1 MRIVAG
7 KWGGRTLRAPRGMAV
22 RPTTDRVREALF
34 SILGDRV
41 EGRAVLDL
49 FAGTGAL
56 SIEAMSRGASSAFL
70 AEPDP
75 DAFAAMTSNLAT
87 VGAAGADTFKGDFR
101 KAIKRLALHRRTFGL
116 VFLDPPY
123 GKGLAAAAAKALS
136 GANLLP
142 GGALVVV
149 EEASR
154 LGERLGRSAF
164 PKVDRD
170 DPDQRDREQR
180 RRQSVASGQ
189 DGELALP
196 ADAVQDPNAE
206 IARQAGRIEFAQGGH
221 AGPVGGVEPAAR
233 LTRLEVQA
241 AADQVRCAEVTVQEA
256 GEVVAER
263 STVHHTPGSDSYA
276 TAGAQRSSLPGDPRV
291 SRGAVR

>member
-7 KWGGRTLRAPRGMAV
+7 KWGGRTLRAPHGMAV

-75 DAFAAMTSNLAT
+75 DAFAALSANLAS
-87 VGAAGADTFKGDFR
+87 VGATGADTFKGDFR
-101 KAIKRLALHRRTFGL
+101 KAIRRLALQQRRFGL

-123 GKGLAAAAAKALS
+123 GKGLAAAAAKAISAARLLS
-136 GANLLP
+136 GD
-142 GGALVVV
+142 ALVVV

-154 LGERLGRSAF
+154 T
-164 PKVDRD
+164 
-170 DPDQRDREQR
+170 
-180 RRQSVASGQ
+180 
-189 DGELALP
+189 
-196 ADAVQDPNAE
+196 ADASFP
-206 IARQAGRIEFAQGGH
+206 AGWDIITDRRYGDTRVTIFEVA
-221 AGPVGGVEPAAR
+221 APSSDGPEPG
-233 LTRLEVQA
+233 LE
-241 AADQVRCAEVTVQEA
+241 
-256 GEVVAER
+256 
-263 STVHHTPGSDSYA
+263 H
-276 TAGAQRSSLPGDPRV
+276 QRP
-291 SRGAVR
+291 